1 MNPQAEH
8 LIDHTLNA
16 LIRMRADEVI
26 AAEEAVS
33 ALRSLPISD
42 PPVLQSR
49 LRQLRTAA
57 LRSAELWHMYSAN
70 AGGSG
75 YTNDGLSMGPAIP
88 SELSLSI

>member
-1 MNPQAEH
+1 MNPEAEH
-8 LIDHTLNA
+8 LLDGTLKA

-26 AAEEAVS
+26 AADQALS

-42 PPVLQSR
+42 SPVLESR
-49 LRQLRTAA
+49 LRQLRAAA

-75 YTNDGLSMGPAIP
+75 YTNDGLSTGPVIP

>member
-8 LIDHTLNA
+8 LVDRTLNA

-33 ALRSLPISD
+33 ALRSLPISGS
-42 PPVLQSR
+42 PVLQSR
-49 LRQLRTAA
+49 LRQLRAAA

-75 YTNDGLSMGPAIP
+75 YTNDGSSTGAVIP
-88 SELSLSI
+88 SELALSI

>member
-8 LIDHTLNA
+8 LLDGTLDA
-16 LIRMRADEVI
+16 LIQMRADEVI
-26 AAEEAVS
+26 AAEQAIS

-42 PPVLQSR
+42 SLVLQSR
-49 LRQLRTAA
+49 LRQLRAAA

-70 AGGSG
+70 FGGSG
-75 YTNDGLSMGPAIP
+75 YTNDGSSAGSEIP